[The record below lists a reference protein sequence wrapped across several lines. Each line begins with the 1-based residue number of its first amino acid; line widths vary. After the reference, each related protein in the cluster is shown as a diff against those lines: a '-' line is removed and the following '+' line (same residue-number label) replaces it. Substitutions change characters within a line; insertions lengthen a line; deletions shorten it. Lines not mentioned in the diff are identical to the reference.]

1 MNHTEIYNV
10 VTSGHSVGMTFD
22 LKEAQRW
29 LKESKSNDKK
39 IVTMKWSCAN
49 GWNGKVDNG

>member
-49 GWNGKVDNG
+49 SWNGKVDNG